1 MDIFQGVYF
10 HGTAGDIPWQQ
21 IFVRSGKTEVGSAGE
36 QPARD
41 SL

>member
-10 HGTAGDIPWQQ
+10 RRTAEDICGLQ
-21 IFVRSGKTEVGSAGE
+21 IFVGSGKTEVGSAGE